1 MFVVVLLVFWYGGL
15 SKLTQWM
22 TESFPSQRRPHPE
35 TRSALCDPTP
45 LQTAYWRYG
54 VLLGTHKARLP
65 WKLPELRPHSLLRDF
80 WVESPWTAEVY
91 LPQALLE
98 RQTFLLFLDPLWLWH
113 LPLSW
118 TSFCTSRLLRP
129 TAYSALLLRCLTGIS
144 DVAPKTRAPD
154 SPFKPAPPPSFPIS
168 VKWHLQPHPLQWL
181 KPEMLGSSLT
191 SLSHLTCYPMLNPI
205 RSILDLSE

>member
-1 MFVVVLLVFWYGGL
+1 
-15 SKLTQWM
+15 M

-98 RQTFLLFLDPLWLWH
+98 TNLPPLSRSSLALTFTSVLNFLLHPQTPASNCLLSTSAQMSNRH
-113 LPLSW
+113 LRRG
-118 TSFCTSRLLRP
+118 T
-129 TAYSALLLRCLTGIS
+129 
-144 DVAPKTRAPD
+144 
-154 SPFKPAPPPSFPIS
+154 
-168 VKWHLQPHPLQWL
+168 QN
-181 KPEMLGSSLT
+181 SS
-191 SLSHLTCYPMLNPI
+191 S
-205 RSILDLSE
+205 